1 MAYNF
6 DFVNERILNEE
17 LSKGYGNFKKVR
29 IAKMIPRKP
38 GTAYINV
45 VCIVDD
51 VCEVTVSLN
60 NYSKDKGLHYSIKS
74 IQIISESKIE
84 SFSFG
89 KRVEAFAEK
98 YHIHWNIARL
108 IGYIEDDRDALE
120 ALERIKNVKNSIC
133 SEDKEKLRNKIN
145 KSERECR
152 KEVIY
157 ECLGDDTYKL
167 LRVKNADQK
176 MIQNLLD
183 YLLG

>member
-38 GTAYINV
+38 GTAYINL

-51 VCEVTVSLN
+51 ICEVTVSLN

-74 IQIISESKIE
+74 IQIISESKIDC
-84 SFSFG
+84 SSFG
-89 KRVEAFAEK
+89 KRVAGFAEK

-108 IGYIEDDRDALE
+108 VGHIEDDGE
-120 ALERIKNVKNSIC
+120 ALEVLERMKNVKSSIDR
-133 SEDKEKLRNKIN
+133 EDKEKLRKRIS

-157 ECLGDDTYKL
+157 ECLGDDTYNL
-167 LRVKNADQK
+167 LRVKSADQK
-176 MIQNLLD
+176 TVQNLLD
-183 YLLG
+183 YLLR